1 MTTLV
6 EQARRYFLLVNMKRM
21 MVAWLWLMS
30 MAVVACGGGAKPS
43 PTASGGLL
51 VAASIAPLA
60 DFARQVGGDH
70 VQVITLVPPGASP
83 HTYELTPSQVEQ
95 VARARLLV
103 LNGVGLEYWADK
115 LVQSADNPN
124 LIVVDTS
131 QGIEILAGIAG
142 EHGGNPHIWL
152 DPENAIV
159 QVGHIRDAL
168 VRADP
173 THADD
178 YRANAERYI
187 GELQAL
193 DQEIASEVATW
204 SSRQFIAFHPAWAY
218 FAWRYGLVQAAVI
231 EESPGREPSP
241 ADVAQIVETAKRIG
255 AKAIFAEPQFSPK
268 ASRTIAEESGAQ
280 VLFLDPL
287 GSSLDDP
294 SYLSLMR
301 YNVAQMAKALR

>member
-1 MTTLV
+1 LGLICL
-6 EQARRYFLLVNMKRM
+6 AL
-21 MVAWLWLMS
+21 
-30 MAVVACGGGAKPS
+30 VACAGEAGPS
-43 PTASGGLL
+43 PTASDRLL

-70 VQVITLVPPGASP
+70 VQVVTLVPPGASP
-83 HTYELTPSQVEQ
+83 HTYELTPSQVQQ

-115 LVQSADNPN
+115 LIESADNPN

-131 QGIEILAGIAG
+131 QGIEILGGGAD
-142 EHGGNPHIWL
+142 EPGGNPHIWL
-152 DPENAIV
+152 DPQNAIV

-168 VRADP
+168 IQADP
-173 THADD
+173 AHADD

-187 GELQAL
+187 AELQAL
-193 DQEIASEVATW
+193 DQEIANQVAAW
-204 SSRQFIAFHPAWAY
+204 SNRQFIAFHPAWVY
-218 FAWRYGLVQAAVI
+218 FARRYGLVQAAVI

-241 ADVAQIVETAKRIG
+241 ADVAHIVETARRIG

-268 ASRTIAEESGAQ
+268 AAQTIAEESGAQ

-294 SYLSLMR
+294 SYFGLMR
-301 YNVAQMAKALR
+301 YNVAQMAKALY

>member
-1 MTTLV
+1 
-6 EQARRYFLLVNMKRM
+6 MKRM
-21 MVAWLWLMS
+21 MMVWLWLMS
-30 MAVVACGGGAKPS
+30 VVVSACAGGVEPS
-43 PTASGGLL
+43 PTADGWLL

-60 DFARQVGGDH
+60 DFACQVGDDR

-95 VARARLLV
+95 VAMAHLLV

-115 LVQSADNPN
+115 LAQSADNPN

-131 QGIEILAGIAG
+131 QGIEVLAGTAG
-142 EHGGNPHIWL
+142 GPGGNPHIWL

-168 VRADP
+168 IRADP

-187 GELQAL
+187 AELQAL
-193 DQEIASEVATW
+193 DQEIANEVATW
-204 SSRQFIAFHPAWAY
+204 SNRQFIAFHPAWVY
-218 FAWRYGLVQAAVI
+218 FARRYGLVQAAVI

-241 ADVAQIVETAKRIG
+241 ADMMQIVDTAKRIG

-268 ASRTIAEESGAQ
+268 TARTIAEESGAQ